1 MGYFLIIIGILFLLY
16 YISAVLYAGIG
27 TSIIWIW
34 LLGGIVLLAAGVANL
49 YLKKQGIT
57 FLIPS
62 VVKWMF
68 GLVLL
73 TGLVL
78 FIIGEVWIFSGIVQ
92 KGEPDLDYIVV
103 LGCQVR
109 GNYPSRALKERIDTA
124 QEYLEK
130 NPETIA
136 ILSGGQGTG
145 ENISEAQCMYDWLVR
160 AGIEKE
166 RLIMEDNSTSTVENL
181 KFSSQYI
188 TKESASVGVISNNF
202 HIYRSVA
209 IAKKQGYE
217 NVCGIAAP
225 SRSILQPHYLVR
237 ECMAL
242 WKEKILKN
250 I

>member
-1 MGYFLIIIGILFLLY
+1 MGYFLIASGILFLLY
-16 YISAVLYAGIG
+16 YVSAVMYAGVG

-34 LLGGIVLLAAGVANL
+34 LLGGIVLLAAGGVNL
-49 YLKKQGIT
+49 YFKKRGII
-57 FLIPS
+57 FSIPS
-62 VVKWMF
+62 VVKWIS
-68 GLVLL
+68 GLVFLL
-73 TGLVL
+73 GVTL
-78 FIIGEVWIFSGIVQ
+78 FVIGEVWIFSGIVQ
-92 KGEPDLDYIVV
+92 KGEPNLDYIVV

-109 GNYPSRALKERIDTA
+109 GNHPSRALKERIDTA
-124 QEYLEK
+124 QKYLEE

-160 AGIEKE
+160 AGIAGE
-166 RLIMEDNSTSTVENL
+166 RLIMEDKSTSTVENL

-188 TKESASVGVISNNF
+188 TKEDASVGVISNNF

>member
-1 MGYFLIIIGILFLLY
+1 MGYFLIASGILFLMY
-16 YISAVLYAGIG
+16 YNSVVLYAGVG

-34 LLGGIVLLAAGVANL
+34 LLAGITFVVLGGVNL
-49 YLKKQGIT
+49 YLKKNGIT
-57 FLIPS
+57 ISIPS
-62 VVKWMF
+62 VVKWVG
-68 GLVLL
+68 GLVLA
-73 TGLVL
+73 TGITMFL
-78 FIIGEVWIFSGIVQ
+78 IGEVWIFSGMVQ

-109 GNYPSRALKERIDTA
+109 GDYPSRALKERIDTA
-124 QEYLEK
+124 QAYLEK
-130 NPETIA
+130 NPDTIA

-145 ENISEAQCMYDWLVR
+145 EHLSEAQCMYDWLVR
-160 AGIEKE
+160 AGIDGE
-166 RLIMEDNSTSTVENL
+166 RLILEDKSTSTVENL
-181 KFSSQYI
+181 NFSSQYLE
-188 TKESASVGVISNNF
+188 KEKASVGVISNNF

>member
-1 MGYFLIIIGILFLLY
+1 MGYFLIVSGIVFLLY
-16 YISAVLYAGIG
+16 YVSAVMYAGVG

-34 LLGGIVLLAAGVANL
+34 LLGGIVLLAAGGANL
-49 YLKKQGIT
+49 YCKKHEIAL
-57 FLIPS
+57 LIPAA
-62 VVKWMF
+62 VKWISGF
-68 GLVLL
+68 VLMVAA
-73 TGLVL
+73 VL
-78 FIIGEVWIFSGIVQ
+78 FIIGEVWIFSGIAQ

-109 GNYPSRALKERIDTA
+109 GDHPSRALKERIDTA
-124 QEYLEK
+124 QAYLEE
-130 NPETIA
+130 NPDTIA

-145 ENISEAQCMYDWLVR
+145 ENMSEAQCMYEYLV
-160 AGIEKE
+160 ASGIQAE
-166 RLIMEDNSTSTVENL
+166 RLIKEEHSTSTVENL
-181 KFSSQYI
+181 QFSKQYI
-188 TKESASVGVISNNF
+188 LNEDASVGVISNNF

>member
-1 MGYFLIIIGILFLLY
+1 MGYFLIVSGILFLLY
-16 YISAVLYAGIG
+16 YISAVLYAGVG

-34 LLGGIVLLAAGVANL
+34 LLGGIVLVVLGSVNL
-49 YLKKQGIT
+49 YLKKHGIV
-57 FLIPS
+57 FSIPS
-62 VVKWMF
+62 VVKWMI
-68 GLVLL
+68 GLVLG
-73 TGLVL
+73 TGVVL
-78 FIIGEVWIFSGIVQ
+78 FLIGEVWIFSGMIQ

-124 QEYLEK
+124 QAYLAE
-130 NPETIA
+130 NPDTIA

-145 ENISEAQCMYDWLVR
+145 ENMSEAQCMYDWLVR
-160 AGIEKE
+160 AGIDSK
-166 RLIMEDNSTSTVENL
+166 RLIMENQSTSTVENL
-181 KFSSQYI
+181 NFSSQYME
-188 TKESASVGVISNNF
+188 KEDASVGVISNNF

>member
-1 MGYFLIIIGILFLLY
+1 M
-16 YISAVLYAGIG
+16 YAGIG

-34 LLGGIVLLAAGVANL
+34 LLGGIVLLAAGGMNL
-49 YLKKQGIT
+49 YFKKHEIAVM
-57 FLIPS
+57 IPNA
-62 VVKWMF
+62 VKWIF
-68 GLVLL
+68 GLIL
-73 TGLVL
+73 TVGVVL
-78 FIIGEVWIFSGIVQ
+78 FIIGEVWIFSGMVQ

-124 QEYLEK
+124 QEYLEE
-130 NPETIA
+130 NPDTIA

-160 AGIEKE
+160 GGIDGE
-166 RLIMEDNSTSTVENL
+166 RLIMEDKSTSTVENL
-181 KFSSQYI
+181 KFSSQYLE
-188 TKESASVGVISNNF
+188 KETSSVGVISNNF

-209 IAKKQGYE
+209 IAKMQGYE